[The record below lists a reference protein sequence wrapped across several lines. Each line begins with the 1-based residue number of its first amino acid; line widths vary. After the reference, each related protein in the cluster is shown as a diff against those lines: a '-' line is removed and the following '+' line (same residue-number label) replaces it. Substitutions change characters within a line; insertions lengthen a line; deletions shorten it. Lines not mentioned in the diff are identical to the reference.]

1 VGVAIIIDD
10 KKCDGCGLCA
20 ELCPGN
26 LIALNPKTKKAFIWD
41 NSDCW
46 NCLVCVK
53 HCQTNAITLKLP
65 KSIARHDATL
75 MPKMEEDKIVWI
87 LTDPD
92 GKVEKFEI
100 PRKTVGGG

>member
-1 VGVAIIIDD
+1 
-10 KKCDGCGLCA
+10 
-20 ELCPGN
+20 
-26 LIALNPKTKKAFIWD
+26 
-41 NSDCW
+41 
-46 NCLVCVK
+46 
-53 HCQTNAITLKLP
+53 
-65 KSIARHDATL
+65 